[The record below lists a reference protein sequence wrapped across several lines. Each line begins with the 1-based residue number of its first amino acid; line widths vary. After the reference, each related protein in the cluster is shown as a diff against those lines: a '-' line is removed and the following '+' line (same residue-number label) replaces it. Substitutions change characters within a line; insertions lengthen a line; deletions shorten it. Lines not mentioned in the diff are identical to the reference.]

1 MHPEVNS
8 IRPSAVGCKLANIYD
23 INSKVYLLK
32 LRRKGFRCLLLLES
46 GVRFHLTEY
55 QRDKSSIP
63 SNYTMKLRKHLR
75 NKRLTNVSQLGA
87 DRAVDFQF
95 GRGETSF
102 HLILE
107 IYVTGNLI
115 LTDSEYQI
123 LALLRVHSD
132 QETKVAMRQTY
143 PVDKAMGLLKV
154 PLADFSDEIEDIL
167 DLASARAEN
176 QEVRELEMDDE
187 KAAKDKKKGVES
199 AFAKKSKKRVQHSA
213 MPVVMLLHK
222 LAPFAD
228 PALCASCVAKVSAAN
243 GKPVQNAF
251 KITVDDMSFE
261 ELVELE
267 QSSAEMLLDTL
278 RSVSRPDDL
287 GGGSMPVLAVAEAA
301 DDDVNDAEDEE
312 DEADLP
318 PAPQDEAQAQ
328 PGPETGIKRGAP
340 PEADAPVV
348 PGWILRKKVHTPP
361 AEATWANEEFS
372 PLEPPQ
378 PEEADA
384 VLSFPSFHRCVDE
397 FFTQLEENKAVE
409 QKAQHAQ
416 SVMARVDRIRADQ
429 GRRLQELEAEQE
441 ASERKASLIER
452 NVELVD
458 RALQMIN
465 AMLASQVDWGELW
478 REVKR
483 QQRLGHPIAEH
494 IHSMNLEQNEFKIL
508 LADIDE
514 EQGEDEGT
522 DDKPMEVVA
531 LNLNLS
537 AHANVARLHSKRK
550 ETRDKTSR
558 TQTHAEAAIKSA
570 ERKAHQDLQK
580 FDLKQTIRRVRQTW
594 WFEKYIWFVSSENYL
609 VVAGHDAVQTEQL
622 FLKHLGENDA
632 FIQADVAGARTC
644 FVRNPEGGEV
654 PPATLREAG
663 TLALCHSTAWD
674 KQIVISAWWVP
685 ITQVTRGKAPDE
697 DHHCVDD
704 FYVTGRRQFM
714 PPLHLEMGMTLLFQV
729 SETCAQRHK
738 GERKSRYL
746 EAMANKPKAAEEEME
761 EVEADSDHELAA
773 SEEEEEAE
781 QAGLEDDQEN
791 HQDNEDDKDKTED
804 EEDSREVAASRSQ
817 ADDTEK
823 SRGKMR
829 ISRAER
835 RRQRKDSAEE
845 DQVEPVEP
853 EVSKKSAD
861 PKSKGPSTEQLPR
874 GQKSKAKKMKEKY
887 ADQDEDERELRL
899 ALLGSRKIKR
909 AGGDPAKESSI
920 LASGG
925 TGGTEAGGEA
935 VQASTGTT
943 GEQNAAQP
951 KKEANERKPPRRP
964 PNRDEVLKVGC
975 DAERADSPPQLDLLT
990 GQPQPEDEVL
1000 YAMPM
1005 VAPYCALGG
1014 PYNLRVKLTTMPLG
1028 RACLRGFHF
1037 RYFHIY
1043 LIFMVVGAGCGWLLI
1058 NALFNAMANK
1068 PVLTKEGKTFGQF
1081 SINQGVVGL
1090 VTGLLYFIWNFLYPE
1105 CLSLRAQQITI
1116 TLLLALNATFCML
1129 LAMFWQSD
1137 APEYTFFMF
1146 SDIVA
1151 QLMGNA
1157 TIFLLFP
1164 LIATYYAGWLVAP
1177 VRAGTDLSSLFATM
1191 IAQAQNPHP
1200 GSGKLRFSV
1209 STLFGVYSTFS
1220 VLGLLAWACIL
1231 YFGTGLRYTMDQ
1243 EDGSV
1248 ELSDSESEDSSEEMC
1263 STHESEG
1270 DGDARVCSV
1279 ADKRRAFDG
1288 LYVPR
1293 KLLLPILFATL
1304 SQISQ
1309 WGLALSL
1316 GQTGAMSVDP
1326 LACDGKVGKETYRWA
1341 LTASQVMVPLGSVM
1355 SSVMPSPRPVFYV
1368 LAVAQLMAGTPSGQ
1382 SLYVGCFAL
1391 TAGLEGYLLTMAFRY
1406 IGDAVDIP
1414 GKRPGNQK
1422 KGQAVRHC
1430 LKIFAE
1436 QTERRAWKL
1445 LVQAIP
1451 ENEATQLMCGSCKMS
1466 MPGLQKLQQQLRKE
1480 KRKEN
1485 KEVDKQ
1491 LGQAKA
1497 KVKQKAPKK

>member
-1 MHPEVNS
+1 
-8 IRPSAVGCKLANIYD
+8 
-23 INSKVYLLK
+23 
-32 LRRKGFRCLLLLES
+32 
-46 GVRFHLTEY
+46 
-55 QRDKSSIP
+55 
-63 SNYTMKLRKHLR
+63 
-75 NKRLTNVSQLGA
+75 
-87 DRAVDFQF
+87 
-95 GRGETSF
+95 
-102 HLILE
+102 
-107 IYVTGNLI
+107 
-115 LTDSEYQI
+115 
-123 LALLRVHSD
+123 
-132 QETKVAMRQTY
+132 
-143 PVDKAMGLLKV
+143 
-154 PLADFSDEIEDIL
+154 
-167 DLASARAEN
+167 
-176 QEVRELEMDDE
+176 
-187 KAAKDKKKGVES
+187 
-199 AFAKKSKKRVQHSA
+199 
-213 MPVVMLLHK
+213 MLLHK

-228 PALCASCVAKVSAAN
+228 PALCASCVARVSAAN

-312 DEADLP
+312 DEADVP
-318 PAPQDEAQAQ
+318 PEPQDEAQAQ

-361 AEATWANEEFS
+361 AEAAWANEEFS

-781 QAGLEDDQEN
+781 QAGMDDDQEN

-804 EEDSREVAASRSQ
+804 EEDSKEVAASRSQ
-817 ADDTEK
+817 PDDTEK

-845 DQVEPVEP
+845 DQVEQVEP
-853 EVSKKSAD
+853 EASKKSAD
-861 PKSKGPSTEQLPR
+861 PKSKGPSTEPLPR

-1014 PYNLRVKLTTMPLG
+1014 PYNLRVKLT
-1028 RACLRGFHF
+1028 
-1037 RYFHIY
+1037 
-1043 LIFMVVGAGCGWLLI
+1043 
-1058 NALFNAMANK
+1058 
-1068 PVLTKEGKTFGQF
+1068 
-1081 SINQGVVGL
+1081 
-1090 VTGLLYFIWNFLYPE
+1090 
-1105 CLSLRAQQITI
+1105 
-1116 TLLLALNATFCML
+1116 
-1129 LAMFWQSD
+1129 
-1137 APEYTFFMF
+1137 
-1146 SDIVA
+1146 
-1151 QLMGNA
+1151 
-1157 TIFLLFP
+1157 
-1164 LIATYYAGWLVAP
+1164 
-1177 VRAGTDLSSLFATM
+1177 
-1191 IAQAQNPHP
+1191 
-1200 GSGKLRFSV
+1200 
-1209 STLFGVYSTFS
+1209 
-1220 VLGLLAWACIL
+1220 
-1231 YFGTGLRYTMDQ
+1231 
-1243 EDGSV
+1243 
-1248 ELSDSESEDSSEEMC
+1248 
-1263 STHESEG
+1263 
-1270 DGDARVCSV
+1270 
-1279 ADKRRAFDG
+1279 
-1288 LYVPR
+1288 
-1293 KLLLPILFATL
+1293 
-1304 SQISQ
+1304 
-1309 WGLALSL
+1309 
-1316 GQTGAMSVDP
+1316 
-1326 LACDGKVGKETYRWA
+1326 
-1341 LTASQVMVPLGSVM
+1341 
-1355 SSVMPSPRPVFYV
+1355 
-1368 LAVAQLMAGTPSGQ
+1368 
-1382 SLYVGCFAL
+1382 
-1391 TAGLEGYLLTMAFRY
+1391 
-1406 IGDAVDIP
+1406 
-1414 GKRPGNQK
+1414 PGNQK